1 MGIGDS
7 SATAEVGG
15 VSQLLQAPMTLVYDR
30 WVPECPQD
38 TSPNR
43 SSERLCG
50 RRLDWEV
57 RLRNKAGDSVGLD
70 ANDRWHADS
79 FFFLHF
85 PLGPPPPPPLPSL
98 LLLLIPLFFFAA
110 ASLLSMVV
118 ASGTDTTF
126 YECKRSVWA
135 QRSERSRCDVSSLRP
150 TWRAEGTSD
159 KPRRGGSV
167 LHFTGEHPARNKI

>member
-43 SSERLCG
+43 SSECLCG

-126 YECKRSVWA
+126 YIRVQTFCV
-135 QRSERSRCDVSSLRP
+135 
-150 TWRAEGTSD
+150 GTA
-159 KPRRGGSV
+159 
-167 LHFTGEHPARNKI
+167 L